1 MSYDKPF
8 AGLKVIDVSQGVA
21 GPYCAMLL
29 AQYGAN
35 VIKVEPPGVGDW
47 ARNLGVVYG
56 DQCAYSLPAN
66 LGKRA
71 IALDLKQDDGRAILW
86 RLIKDADVFL
96 QGFRPGVIDRLGFG
110 YDAVSEREPR
120 IIYLSVSGFGQ
131 MGPLAERPAM
141 DPILQAYTGLT
152 VENRGEDGIPH
163 RTPIIAIDM
172 STALYAY
179 SAVSTALYARRDEQR
194 GRHIEASLMQAAAGL
209 QVVRLM
215 QSYLEGGAIK
225 PPGAPSGVYQVADGW
240 MTITVVRLHEW
251 LGFCRAVGLDE
262 FAADET
268 LKTTQGRYDQAG
280 EINAALRPLLASQP
294 FAHWSD
300 RLAAER
306 IMHEQLNSYTGF
318 LEQPHV
324 EASGAIAWLHHPHVP
339 GEAAD
344 AAGDRRAALRR
355 RQQSRHRAGTGR
367 AQRHH
372 PARARLHGGRDRRSR
387 PPWRGGAGR
396 CAALIRLPHV
406 IEEAGDRLQPVV
418 GRHDTEIGAAHHR
431 IARFRGKLPGEAH
444 TVVVAF
450 DIAGAAEAMARE
462 AFLHT
467 DDHGVDA
474 VPSLALQHWIEI
486 AGALGPGLGNEIATT
501 AAVGLVP
508 RRDVA
513 IDQISQRVHV
523 WLLHLSH
530 PMRCGT
536 TFLQHG
542 AAGRLHRR

>member
-29 AQYGAN
+29 AQYGAD

-66 LGKRA
+66 FGKRA

-86 RLIKDADVFL
+86 RLIKGADVFL
-96 QGFRPGVIDRLGFG
+96 QGFRPGVIERLGFG
-110 YDAVSEREPR
+110 YDAVAEREPR

-179 SAVSTALYARRDEQR
+179 SAVSTALYARRDEPR

-251 LGFCRAVGLDE
+251 LGFCKAVGLDD
-262 FAADET
+262 FAADER

-294 FAHWSD
+294 FAHWSE

-324 EASGAIAWLHHPHVP
+324 EASGAIAWLHHPH
-339 GEAAD
+339 
-344 AAGDRRAALRR
+344 
-355 RQQSRHRAGTGR
+355 
-367 AQRHH
+367 
-372 PARARLHGGRDRRSR
+372 
-387 PPWRGGAGR
+387 
-396 CAALIRLPHV
+396 LPSKFPMPQV
-406 IEEAGDRLQPVV
+406 
-418 GRHDTEIGAAHHR
+418 IGAPPFIDGSAL
-431 IARFRGKLPGEAH
+431 A
-444 TVVVAF
+444 VA
-450 DIAGAAEAMARE
+450 
-462 AFLHT
+462 
-467 DDHGVDA
+467 
-474 VPSLALQHWIEI
+474 
-486 AGALGPGLGNEIATT
+486 PGLGEHSETILREHGYTADEIADL
-501 AAVGLVP
+501 ARRGVVALAGAP
-508 RRDVA
+508 R
-513 IDQISQRVHV
+513 
-523 WLLHLSH
+523 
-530 PMRCGT
+530 
-536 TFLQHG
+536 
-542 AAGRLHRR
+542 

>member
-71 IALDLKQDDGRAILW
+71 IALDLKQEDGQSVLW
-86 RLIKDADVFL
+86 RLIQGADVFM
-96 QGFRPGVIDRLGFG
+96 QGFRPGVIERLGFG
-110 YDAVSEREPR
+110 YDMVAEREPR

-131 MGPLAERPAM
+131 IGPLAERPAM

-152 VENRGEDGIPH
+152 VENKGEDGIPH

-179 SAVSTALYARRDEQR
+179 TAVSTALYARRDEKR

-209 QVVRLM
+209 QVVRMM
-215 QSYLEGGAIK
+215 QSYLEGGAVR

-251 LGFCRAVGLDE
+251 LGFCKAVGLAE
-262 FAADET
+262 FADDERFRE
-268 LKTTQGRYDQAG
+268 TQGRFDHAN
-280 EINAALRPLLASQP
+280 EINATLRPLLASKS
-294 FAHWSD
+294 FAHWSE

-318 LEQPHV
+318 LAQPHV
-324 EASGAIAWLHHPHVP
+324 EASGAIAWLNHPHVP
-339 GEAAD
+339 K
-344 AAGDRRAALRR
+344 
-355 RQQSRHRAGTGR
+355 
-367 AQRHH
+367 
-372 PARARLHGGRDRRSR
+372 P
-387 PPWRGGAGR
+387 
-396 CAALIRLPHV
+396 LPMP
-406 IEEAGDRLQPVV
+406 QM
-418 GRHDTEIGAAHHR
+418 IGAPPLVDGSPL
-431 IARFRGKLPGEAH
+431 AR
-444 TVVVAF
+444 
-450 DIAGAAEAMARE
+450 
-462 AFLHT
+462 
-467 DDHGVDA
+467 
-474 VPSLALQHWIEI
+474 S
-486 AGALGPGLGNEIATT
+486 PGLGEHTEAILREHGYGGNEIADLIGRGV
-501 AAVGLVP
+501 VGV
-508 RRDVA
+508 
-513 IDQISQRVHV
+513 
-523 WLLHLSH
+523 
-530 PMRCGT
+530 
-536 TFLQHG
+536 
-542 AAGRLHRR
+542 GR

>member
-29 AQYGAN
+29 AQYGAD

-56 DQCAYSLPAN
+56 DQCAYSLPSN

-71 IALDLKQDDGRAILW
+71 IALDLKQQDGQSILW
-86 RLIKDADVFL
+86 RLIRGADVFV

-131 MGPLAERPAM
+131 TGPLAERPAM

-152 VENRGEDGIPH
+152 VENKGEDGIPH

-172 STALYAY
+172 STALFAY
-179 SAVSTALYARRDEQR
+179 SAVSTALYARRDEPR
-194 GRHIEASLMQAAAGL
+194 GRHIEASLLQAAAGL

-215 QSYLEGGAIK
+215 QSYLEGGAIR

-251 LGFCRAVGLDE
+251 LGFCKAIDLPA
-262 FAADET
+262 FAADERF
-268 LKTTQGRYDQAG
+268 KATQGRYDHAG
-280 EINAALRPLLASQP
+280 EINSVLRPLLASRP
-294 FAHWSD
+294 FAYWSA

-324 EASGAIAWLHHPHVP
+324 QQCGAIAWLEH
-339 GEAAD
+339 
-344 AAGDRRAALRR
+344 
-355 RQQSRHRAGTGR
+355 
-367 AQRHH
+367 
-372 PARARLHGGRDRRSR
+372 LHLSK
-387 PPWRGGAGR
+387 PMPMPQ
-396 CAALIRLPHV
+396 I
-406 IEEAGDRLQPVV
+406 
-418 GRHDTEIGAAHHR
+418 IGAPPLVSGSR
-431 IARFRGKLPGEAH
+431 
-444 TVVVAF
+444 
-450 DIAGAAEAMARE
+450 
-462 AFLHT
+462 
-467 DDHGVDA
+467 
-474 VPSLALQHWIEI
+474 LATS
-486 AGALGPGLGNEIATT
+486 PGLGEHSEAILHEHGYT
-501 AAVGLVP
+501 AGQIGDLVGRGV
-508 RRDVA
+508 VA
-513 IDQISQRVHV
+513 
-523 WLLHLSH
+523 LA
-530 PMRCGT
+530 
-536 TFLQHG
+536 G
-542 AAGRLHRR
+542 APH

>member
-35 VIKVEPPGVGDW
+35 VIKVEPPGTGDW

-56 DQCAYSLPAN
+56 DQCAFSIPSN

-86 RLIKDADVFL
+86 RLIGGADVFV

-110 YDAVSEREPR
+110 YNDVAEREPR

-152 VENRGEDGIPH
+152 VENKGEDGIPH
-163 RTPIIAIDM
+163 RVPIVAIDM

-179 SAVSTALYARRDEQR
+179 TAVSTALYARRDEAR

-209 QVVRLM
+209 QVIRLM
-215 QSYLEGGAIK
+215 SSYLEGGAVR

-251 LGFCRAVGLDE
+251 LGFCKAVGLID
-262 FAADET
+262 FAADERFRA
-268 LKTTQGRYDQAG
+268 TQGRYDHSD
-280 EINAALRPLLASQP
+280 EINGVLRPLLATQNFS
-294 FAHWSD
+294 HWSE

-306 IMHEQLNSYTGF
+306 IMHEQLNTYTSF

-324 EASGAIAWLHHPHVP
+324 AESGSIAWLNHPHVP
-339 GEAAD
+339 
-344 AAGDRRAALRR
+344 
-355 RQQSRHRAGTGR
+355 Q
-367 AQRHH
+367 
-372 PARARLHGGRDRRSR
+372 P
-387 PPWRGGAGR
+387 
-396 CAALIRLPHV
+396 LPMPQV
-406 IEEAGDRLQPVV
+406 
-418 GRHDTEIGAAHHR
+418 IGAPP
-431 IARFRGKLPGEAH
+431 F
-444 TVVVAF
+444 
-450 DIAGAAEAMARE
+450 
-462 AFLHT
+462 
-467 DDHGVDA
+467 VDGSA
-474 VPSLALQHWIEI
+474 LATS
-486 AGALGPGLGNEIATT
+486 PGLGQHTEAILREHGYGANEIAD
-501 AAVGLVP
+501 L
-508 RRDVA
+508 
-513 IDQISQRVHV
+513 
-523 WLLHLSH
+523 
-530 PMRCGT
+530 
-536 TFLQHG
+536 
-542 AAGRLHRR
+542 AGRGVVALGT

>member
-29 AQYGAN
+29 AQYGAD

-66 LGKRA
+66 FGKRA

-86 RLIKDADVFL
+86 RLIQGADVFL
-96 QGFRPGVIDRLGFG
+96 QGFRPGVIERLGFG

-131 MGPLAERPAM
+131 IGPLAERPAM

-179 SAVSTALYARRDEQR
+179 SAVSTALYARRDEPR

-215 QSYLEGGAIK
+215 QSHLEGGAIK

-251 LGFCRAVGLDE
+251 LGFCKAVGLDE
-262 FAADET
+262 FAVDES
-268 LKTTQGRYDQAG
+268 LKTTQGRYDHAG
-280 EINAALRPLLASQP
+280 EINAALRPLLGSQP
-294 FAHWSD
+294 FAHWSE

-339 GEAAD
+339 K
-344 AAGDRRAALRR
+344 ALPMP
-355 RQQSRHRAGTGR
+355 Q
-367 AQRHH
+367 
-372 PARARLHGGRDRRSR
+372 
-387 PPWRGGAGR
+387 
-396 CAALIRLPHV
+396 V
-406 IEEAGDRLQPVV
+406 
-418 GRHDTEIGAAHHR
+418 IGAPPFIDGSRLA
-431 IARFRGKLPGEAH
+431 IA
-444 TVVVAF
+444 
-450 DIAGAAEAMARE
+450 
-462 AFLHT
+462 
-467 DDHGVDA
+467 
-474 VPSLALQHWIEI
+474 
-486 AGALGPGLGNEIATT
+486 PGLGEHSETILREHGYTADEIAD
-501 AAVGLVP
+501 LVRRGVVALAGAP
-508 RRDVA
+508 R
-513 IDQISQRVHV
+513 
-523 WLLHLSH
+523 
-530 PMRCGT
+530 
-536 TFLQHG
+536 
-542 AAGRLHRR
+542 

>member
-29 AQYGAN
+29 AQYGAD

-71 IALDLKQDDGRAILW
+71 IALDLKQEDGRAVLW
-86 RLIKDADVFL
+86 RLINGADVFV

-110 YDAVSEREPR
+110 YDAVARREPR
-120 IIYLSVSGFGQ
+120 IIYLSVSGFGLT
-131 MGPLAERPAM
+131 GPLAERPAM

-152 VENRGEDGIPH
+152 VENKGEDGIPH

-179 SAVSTALYARRDEQR
+179 TAVSTALYARRDEPR

-215 QSYLEGGAIK
+215 QSWLEDGAIR

-251 LGFCRAVGLDE
+251 LGFCKAVDLPE
-262 FAADET
+262 FAADERYRN
-268 LKTTQGRYDQAG
+268 TQGRYKHAG
-280 EINAALRPLLASQP
+280 EINATLRPLLASRP
-294 FAHWSD
+294 FAHWSE

-324 EASGAIAWLHHPHVP
+324 EASGAIAWLHHAHVP
-339 GEAAD
+339 
-344 AAGDRRAALRR
+344 RKFPMP
-355 RQQSRHRAGTGR
+355 Q
-367 AQRHH
+367 
-372 PARARLHGGRDRRSR
+372 
-387 PPWRGGAGR
+387 
-396 CAALIRLPHV
+396 V
-406 IEEAGDRLQPVV
+406 
-418 GRHDTEIGAAHHR
+418 IGAPP
-431 IARFRGKLPGEAH
+431 F
-444 TVVVAF
+444 
-450 DIAGAAEAMARE
+450 
-462 AFLHT
+462 
-467 DDHGVDA
+467 VDGS
-474 VPSLALQHWIEI
+474 PLATS
-486 AGALGPGLGNEIATT
+486 PGLGEHSEAILREHGYT
-501 AAVGLVP
+501 AGEVADLARRGVVALAGAP
-508 RRDVA
+508 R
-513 IDQISQRVHV
+513 
-523 WLLHLSH
+523 
-530 PMRCGT
+530 
-536 TFLQHG
+536 
-542 AAGRLHRR
+542 